1 MNRLKTL
8 AKLEAEVMKS
18 ARVRRAFTLIE
29 LLVVIAIIAILIAL
43 LVPAVQKVREAAART
58 QCLNNLKQIGLA
70 LHGFHDAN
78 KGFPKAGEKSSELSW
93 HVFILPF
100 LEQGSLYAKF
110 NFAVGAFNG
119 APNNTGPGKN
129 ENGLILVN
137 VYQCP
142 SGPVK
147 KMINAAPHNVNTPEI
162 INGEIPYT
170 SHYYGVMGPIG
181 TNPVTGAAYRLD
193 TNGQATHGGFSL
205 QGIFLRDTTTTFING
220 CEVGVKMAHVTDGT
234 SNTLMVGELS
244 WTNEITGTR
253 YRSWVRGCDDSPVC
267 AGCKNVV
274 NAINSPSIA
283 LFNEIAFGSMHP
295 GGTHFC
301 LADGTVRFVNQS
313 ISLSVYRSLASID
326 GGETVG
332 DF

>member
-1 MNRLKTL
+1 MMT
-8 AKLEAEVMKS
+8 
-18 ARVRRAFTLIE
+18 ARKRSGFTLIE

-70 LHGFHDAN
+70 LHGFHDSN

-93 HVFILPF
+93 HVFVLPF
-100 LEQGSLYAKF
+100 LEQGALYSKF
-110 NFAVGAFNG
+110 SFAAGAFTL
-119 APNNTGPGKN
+119 AGKN
-129 ENGLILVN
+129 ENAFNLIN

-142 SGPVK
+142 SSPVK
-147 KMINAAPHNVNTPEI
+147 KMFTAAPHNVNTPEL
-162 INGEIPYT
+162 INNEAPYT
-170 SHYYGVMGPIG
+170 THYYGVMGPIG
-181 TNPVTGAAYRLD
+181 TNPATGAPYKLD
-193 TNGQATHGGFSL
+193 TNGQGTHGGFSL
-205 QGIFLRDTTTTFING
+205 QGVFLRDTTTTPING
-220 CEVGVKMAHVTDGT
+220 CEVGMKMAHISDGT

-244 WTNEITGTR
+244 WINEVTGTR
-253 YRSWVRGCDDSPVC
+253 YRSWIRGCDDSPVC
-267 AGCKNVV
+267 AGCKNIN

-283 LFNEIAFGSMHP
+283 LFNDIAFGSMHS

-301 LADGTVRFVNQS
+301 LADGTVRFVQQS
-313 ISLSVYRSLASID
+313 ISLNVYRSLASID